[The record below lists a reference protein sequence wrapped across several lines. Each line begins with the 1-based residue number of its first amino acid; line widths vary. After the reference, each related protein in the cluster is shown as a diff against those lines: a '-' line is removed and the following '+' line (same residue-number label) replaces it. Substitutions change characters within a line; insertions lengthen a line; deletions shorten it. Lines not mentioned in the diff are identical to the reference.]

1 MNTLPP
7 ITPVIYLVRNRQ
19 VILDSDLA
27 ALFGVTTRQ
36 LNQQIRRNQHRFPED
51 FAFVLSENEMRSLFA
66 QIGSTNRRGG
76 RTKLPFVLTEHGVVM
91 AANVLNSVRAASMS
105 VEVVRAFVRL
115 RRAVRLDDVLRA
127 KMIELEKSVMGRL
140 DKNDTDIT
148 RLFKAVE
155 ALINEPEGPV
165 KRIGFV
171 P

>member
-1 MNTLPP
+1 
-7 ITPVIYLVRNRQ
+7 
-19 VILDSDLA
+19 
-27 ALFGVTTRQ
+27 
-36 LNQQIRRNQHRFPED
+36 
-51 FAFVLSENEMRSLFA
+51 
-66 QIGSTNRRGG
+66 
-76 RTKLPFVLTEHGVVM
+76 M